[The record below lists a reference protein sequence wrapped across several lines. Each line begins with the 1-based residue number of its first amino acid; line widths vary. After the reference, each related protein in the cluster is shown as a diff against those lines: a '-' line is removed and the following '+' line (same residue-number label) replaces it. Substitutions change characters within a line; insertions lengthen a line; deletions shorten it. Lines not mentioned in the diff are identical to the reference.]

1 MRDRRARVG
10 LVGLMLMFPALMVG
24 MSPRTTS
31 VRGAV
36 LPVLATEI
44 ILVAGLSNVARERQR
59 LLAERTAPAPRTASR
74 TAPRPAAVP
83 GAPHAGRTLRGAPVS
98 R

>member
-10 LVGLMLMFPALMVG
+10 LVGLMLIFPALMVG

-36 LPVLATEI
+36 LPVLATEA
-44 ILVAGLSNVARERQR
+44 ILIGGLAGVARERQR
-59 LLAERTAPAPRTASR
+59 LLAERSAPPAVSRR
-74 TAPRPAAVP
+74 TAPTV
-83 GAPHAGRTLRGAPVS
+83 PHAARPLSRAPLGR
-98 R
+98 